1 MTLVV
6 VFATVGS
13 VLLTI
18 LKVIGWI
25 LLAVLILLLI
35 ILIIPLR
42 AEASFISEVFTYRV
56 KLWFIPV
63 MDSGGGGVLGWLKK
77 RKAKKKGSEED
88 EEDISIDDI
97 PSVQEELPEDDT
109 ASETE
114 PPAETA
120 PEEDTPSAEVTAP
133 AEETA
138 EDISSGESETEE
150 DPFMEEDTEP
160 EKKHRHRRKKKEKP
174 PKEPKTLGEK
184 VEFLLDLWRAAD
196 RPLLRIFKGIHLYD
210 LYADLIVADEDA
222 YKCALNYGRVSA
234 LLYPLLGWLST
245 LFTVRLKTIDLNA
258 GFGLEK
264 SRWDAAVKV
273 SFRLGTL
280 VIAGLWFLVTYIFR
294 YFIPGKLRGRKIN
307 KAARQK

>member
-1 MTLVV
+1 MITLL
-6 VFATVGS
+6 AAVGA

-35 ILIIPLR
+35 IMIIPLR

-56 KLWFIPV
+56 KLWFVPV
-63 MDSGGGGVLGWLKK
+63 MDSGGGGILGWLKK
-77 RKAKKKGSEED
+77 RRAKKEGDEEEED
-88 EEDISIDDI
+88 DLFSDDL
-97 PSVQEELPEDDT
+97 PDEAEKPEELPSDEEP
-109 ASETE
+109 SESVSE
-114 PPAETA
+114 PVPAEDTA
-120 PEEDTPSAEVTAP
+120 PEEDTAP
-133 AEETA
+133 PDETV
-138 EDISSGESETEE
+138 D
-150 DPFMEEDTEP
+150 DPFMEEEP
-160 EKKHRHRRKKKEKP
+160 EPEEKKHRFGRRRKKEKP

-184 VEFLLDLWRAAD
+184 IEFLLDLWRAAD

-273 SFRLGTL
+273 SFRLGTV

>member
-1 MTLVV
+1 MITLL
-6 VFATVGS
+6 AAVGA

-35 ILIIPLR
+35 IMIIPLR

-56 KLWFIPV
+56 KLWFVPV
-63 MDSGGGGVLGWLKK
+63 MDSGGGGILGWLKK
-77 RKAKKKGSEED
+77 RRAKKEGDEEEED
-88 EEDISIDDI
+88 DLFSDDL
-97 PSVQEELPEDDT
+97 PDEAEKPEELPSDEEP
-109 ASETE
+109 SESVSE
-114 PPAETA
+114 PVPAEDTA
-120 PEEDTPSAEVTAP
+120 PEEDTAP
-133 AEETA
+133 P
-138 EDISSGESETEE
+138 DETED
-150 DPFMEEDTEP
+150 DPFMEEEP
-160 EKKHRHRRKKKEKP
+160 EPEEKKHRFGRRRKKEKP

-184 VEFLLDLWRAAD
+184 IEFLLDLWRAAD

-273 SFRLGTL
+273 SFRLGTV

>member
-1 MTLVV
+1 MITLL
-6 VFATVGS
+6 AAVGA

-25 LLAVLILLLI
+25 LLAVLILLLVVM
-35 ILIIPLR
+35 IIPLR
-42 AEASFISEVFTYRV
+42 ADASFISEVFTYRV
-56 KLWFIPV
+56 KLWFVPV
-63 MDSGGGGVLGWLKK
+63 MDSGGGGILGWLKK
-77 RKAKKKGSEED
+77 RRAKKEGSEEEDDDLFSDDLPD
-88 EEDISIDDI
+88 ETEK
-97 PSVQEELPEDDT
+97 PEELPSDEKPSESASEPAAAEDT
-109 ASETE
+109 A
-114 PPAETA
+114 PAAEDA
-120 PEEDTPSAEVTAP
+120 PEE
-133 AEETA
+133 A
-138 EDISSGESETEE
+138 ED
-150 DPFMEEDTEP
+150 DPFMSDEP
-160 EKKHRHRRKKKEKP
+160 EPEEKKHRFGRRRKKEKP

-184 VEFLLDLWRAAD
+184 IEFLLDLWRAAD
-196 RPLLRIFKGIHLYD
+196 RPLLRIFKGIRLYD

-273 SFRLGTL
+273 SFRLGTV

>member
-1 MTLVV
+1 MLITLL
-6 VFATVGS
+6 AAVGA

-35 ILIIPLR
+35 IMIIPLR

-56 KLWFIPV
+56 KLWFVPV
-63 MDSGGGGVLGWLKK
+63 MDSGGGGILGWLKK
-77 RKAKKKGSEED
+77 RRAKKEGDEEEED
-88 EEDISIDDI
+88 DLFSDDL
-97 PSVQEELPEDDT
+97 PDEAEKPEELPSDEEP
-109 ASETE
+109 SESVSE
-114 PPAETA
+114 PVPAEDTA
-120 PEEDTPSAEVTAP
+120 PEEDTAP
-133 AEETA
+133 P
-138 EDISSGESETEE
+138 DETED
-150 DPFMEEDTEP
+150 DPFMEEEP
-160 EKKHRHRRKKKEKP
+160 EPEEKKHRFGRRRKKEKP

-184 VEFLLDLWRAAD
+184 IEFLLDLWRAAD

-273 SFRLGTL
+273 SFRLGTV

>member
-1 MTLVV
+1 MLMMVL
-6 VFATVGS
+6 AAVGA

-25 LLAVLILLLI
+25 LLALLILLLI
-35 ILIIPLR
+35 IMIIPLR

-63 MDSGGGGVLGWLKK
+63 LDSGGGGVLGWMKK
-77 RKAKKKGSEED
+77 RKGRKKKA
-88 EEDISIDDI
+88 
-97 PSVQEELPEDDT
+97 EDDT
-109 ASETE
+109 AEDDITEEPEELPDTKPEPEEKPEEAAAEEKPSETSTATE
-114 PPAETA
+114 SGSEKDEKPETENSE
-120 PEEDTPSAEVTAP
+120 EED
-133 AEETA
+133 
-138 EDISSGESETEE
+138 D
-150 DPFMEEDTEP
+150 DPFMSDEDEP
-160 EKKHRHRRKKKEKP
+160 EEGHRHGRKKKSKP

-196 RPLLRIFKGIHLYD
+196 RPLLRIFKGIRIYD

-222 YKCALNYGRVSA
+222 CKCALNYGRVSA

-258 GFGLEK
+258 GFGLDK
-264 SRWDAAVKV
+264 CRWDAAAKV